1 MLAADGIRGL
11 FALIGQVKYRVFQ
24 GLPGNEF
31 AVHQLAVADQ
41 PLVDVLVV
49 PDRVAGGGFQDVPVR
64 FPGFLKAFLQI
75 GLGKVGFIEA
85 DKPWPDGQ
93 QKVPDQAGAIAEV
106 IPFGQV
112 LFYRA
117 SKIVVPV
124 GIFGVIQMDRDD
136 PLVSAA
142 FCQVGGGDW
151 VQQGTVLREAVL
163 EEVFLFQRGQDE
175 HVIVEIDELFTE
187 ALDAMEVQLDRDRAE
202 GRQVLLGNVV
212 FMTDNLQFF
221 IAPVQ
226 PGRRL
231 LVADEEDFP
240 DPGGIFFNAPEP
252 VFQDAPVPVA
262 LGPGV
267 GFLRAQAL
275 GLPALPVRVAAVHP
289 GDDKVNVVHVHCLCF
304 LVGFGGHY

>member
-11 FALIGQVKYRVFQ
+11 FALVCQIEYCVFQ

-49 PDRVAGGGFQDVPVR
+49 TDRVSGGGLQNIFVCL
-64 FPGFLKAFLQI
+64 PGFFEALFQV
-75 GLGKVGFIEA
+75 GLGQVGFIEA
-85 DKPWPDGQ
+85 HKPRPDGQ
-93 QKVPDQAGAIAEV
+93 QEVPDQAGAVAEV

-112 LFYRA
+112 LFYCV
-117 SKIVVPV
+117 SEIVVPV
-124 GIFGVIQMDRDD
+124 GIFGIVQVYGDD
-136 PLVSAA
+136 SLIAAA
-142 FCQVGGGDW
+142 FCQVGGGDR
-151 VQQGTVLREAVL
+151 VQQGAVLREAVL
-163 EEVFLFQRGQDE
+163 EEVFFFQRGQDE
-175 HVIVEIDELFTE
+175 HIVVEIDELIAE
-187 ALDAMEVQLDRDRAE
+187 AFDTMQVQLDRDRAE
-202 GRQVLLGNVV
+202 GRKVFLGNVV
-212 FMTDNLQFF
+212 FMADDLQFF
-221 IAPVQ
+221 AVPVQ
-226 PGRRL
+226 PCRGF
-231 LVADEEDFP
+231 LVADEEDLA
-240 DPGGIFFNAPEP
+240 DPGGVFFDAPEP

-304 LVGFGGHY
+304 LVGFGGRY